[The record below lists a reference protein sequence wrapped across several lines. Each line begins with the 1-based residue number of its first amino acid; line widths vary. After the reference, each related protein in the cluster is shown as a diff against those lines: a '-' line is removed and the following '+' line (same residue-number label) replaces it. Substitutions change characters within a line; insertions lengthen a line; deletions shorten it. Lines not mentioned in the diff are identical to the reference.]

1 MNKSTKIITNKNMK
15 NNKTNTS
22 STLFNRKALT
32 KIEDSKINK
41 ETKASYLS
49 QKETRLKSSLLKHP
63 NISLSRNFNDYN
75 QILTD
80 LTDINKSKISWAI
93 KLRQPNIPISSKNQ
107 SNNFLKINKKEIISK
122 KDRNISSA
130 KPATKGLI
138 LTSNFIEPKFYM
150 EDLDKYKKKNK
161 NKKRPLS
168 SILNPNFN
176 NIKHL
181 YKNKIGN
188 QSKEFALCLR
198 NYSNKNKNDKIKWN
212 NYFSK
217 NNNDNILFSRFLT
230 PKTEEGKKMF
240 KKIEK
245 KIYTPYKVIYK
256 DVIVGNDNIK
266 QKIMVQK
273 NDFCYSGIGS
283 YLDFGKYRTNY
294 GVKNAV
300 GLNENILKTESNSQ
314 CLFELGLRS
323 YPKIRTKT

>member
-1 MNKSTKIITNKNMK
+1 MK

-49 QKETRLKSSLLKHP
+49 QKETRIKSSLLKHP

-161 NKKRPLS
+161 KTLEYLKKNKEISEKSGWERIKKMKYIDLLKAFFNSKKFANSVNELRQKEDKYYINNYLFFAHTYIDYFQSYKPSTKKRIKYGILRPEYTIPPIIPFPLFPLNEQVEDDNS
-168 SILNPNFN
+168 SYYNLSFPSFDSFGINEST
-176 NIKHL
+176 
-181 YKNKIGN
+181 N
-188 QSKEFALCLR
+188 QES
-198 NYSNKNKNDKIKWN
+198 
-212 NYFSK
+212 
-217 NNNDNILFSRFLT
+217 LFSDEFN
-230 PKTEEGKKMF
+230 E
-240 KKIEK
+240 
-245 KIYTPYKVIYK
+245 
-256 DVIVGNDNIK
+256 
-266 QKIMVQK
+266 
-273 NDFCYSGIGS
+273 DF
-283 YLDFGKYRTNY
+283 R
-294 GVKNAV
+294 
-300 GLNENILKTESNSQ
+300 
-314 CLFELGLRS
+314 
-323 YPKIRTKT
+323 